1 MKIEKSYTF
10 IWIGIGMGIFWWI
23 FESAVHV
30 VFFNSDSL
38 LKELFTTDYE
48 EIWMRLTI
56 AAIFIAFSL
65 FAHIS
70 LKKLQQAH
78 NKIKIL
84 SGLLPIC
91 AGCKKIRDDSGMW
104 NNIENYISIHSEAN
118 FTHGICPECN
128 EELYGNL
135 VFE

>member
-1 MKIEKSYTF
+1 MKLEKGSPF
-10 IWIGIGMGIFWWI
+10 IWIGIGMGMFWWI

-30 VFFNSDSL
+30 VFFNADSFME
-38 LKELFTTDYE
+38 ELFPKDYE

-65 FAHIS
+65 FAHVS
-70 LKKLQQAH
+70 LKKLQEAQ

-91 AGCKKIRDDSGMW
+91 AGCKKIRDDKGMW
-104 NNIENYISIHSEAN
+104 NNIENYISSHSEAH

-128 EELYGNL
+128 EELYGDL
-135 VFE
+135 AIQ